1 MEKKNEVERGC
12 FEWKPIG
19 EKQRVVS
26 DVGFSL
32 LSFRGSQFLVGDAKI
47 HLSLLEPVIDDP
59 VLLKIFLLGL

>member
-1 MEKKNEVERGC
+1 M
-12 FEWKPIG
+12 
-19 EKQRVVS
+19 S